1 MVVSLVVR
9 EDVSVVAVVDGDVDR
24 VEVKV
29 EVTDVNGVVVIV
41 VTGVVDPV
49 VVAVEVTRS
58 QTPLALM
65 QMRLQ
70 HCRLCEHCM
79 PPAKHV
85 PGAGSGMRHL
95 RSPIPLSTHCSWS
108 PQQGIRS
115 HRSRG
120 LLAHAG
126 LGGNVYPS

>member
-9 EDVSVVAVVDGDVDR
+9 EDVSVVDVVDGDVDR

-29 EVTDVNGVVVIV
+29 EVTDVNGVEVIV
-41 VTGVVDPV
+41 VSGVVDPV
-49 VVAVEVTRS
+49 VVAVEVTCS

-79 PPAKHV
+79 SPAKHV

-95 RSPIPLSTHCSWS
+95 RSPILPTHCSTS
-108 PQQGIRS
+108 PQHGIRS

-120 LLAHAG
+120 LLAHAE